1 MKSNFLTVSLII
13 LTLFIQP
20 IQANDMLMDPMPA
33 ANPAPDFNLMGMDG
47 ETHTL
52 EDLKGKFVLV
62 NFWATWC
69 NPCKV
74 EMPLLEKLHQTL
86 KSEKFTVLGL
96 HVGPG
101 PENIEE
107 FKKLMPIS
115 FPIYVD
121 MDLEVNWGVPGLPT
135 TFLMNPEGKLIY
147 RAVGKREFASDE
159 MVNFLKSQIESY
171 QFAQKYDGKFIPP
184 MMFSLPFRQSLH
196 PPKFPSIRYIM
207 VFYITRAMTSY
218 TPPCR

>member
-1 MKSNFLTVSLII
+1 MRKKYFIIFLVIFLI
-13 LTLFIQP
+13 TP
-20 IQANDMLMDPMPA
+20 IHQAQSEKYPLPTKMLMDPMPA
-33 ANPAPDFNLMGMDG
+33 ADMAPEINVIDMNG
-47 ETHTL
+47 EKRTL

-74 EMPLLEKLHQTL
+74 EMPLLENLHQTL
-86 KSEKFTVLGL
+86 KSDKFTVLGL

-121 MDLEVNWGVPGLPT
+121 MELEVNWGVPGLPT
-135 TFLMNPEGKLIY
+135 TFLLNPEGRLIY
-147 RAVGKREFASDE
+147 RAVGKREFASDD
-159 MVNFLKSQIESY
+159 MINFIRNQIEGY
-171 QFAQKYDGKFIPP
+171 KFAQKYEGKIVPP
-184 MMFSLPFRQSLH
+184 MMR
-196 PPKFPSIRYIM
+196 
-207 VFYITRAMTSY
+207 
-218 TPPCR
+218 

>member
-1 MKSNFLTVSLII
+1 MKSNFLTVSLIM

-171 QFAQKYDGKFIPP
+171 QFAQKYDGKLIPP
-184 MMFSLPFRQSLH
+184 MMR
-196 PPKFPSIRYIM
+196 
-207 VFYITRAMTSY
+207 
-218 TPPCR
+218 

>member
-1 MKSNFLTVSLII
+1 MKSKLLCSAFILALSLVH
-13 LTLFIQP
+13 P
-20 IQANDMLMDPMPA
+20 SHANDMLMDPMPA
-33 ANPAPDFNLMGMDG
+33 AKPAPDFNLMGMDG
-47 ETHTL
+47 KTHSL

-184 MMFSLPFRQSLH
+184 MMR
-196 PPKFPSIRYIM
+196 
-207 VFYITRAMTSY
+207 
-218 TPPCR
+218 

>member
-121 MDLEVNWGVPGLPT
+121 MNLEVNWGVPGLPT
-135 TFLMNPEGKLIY
+135 TFLMDPEGKLIY

-184 MMFSLPFRQSLH
+184 MMR
-196 PPKFPSIRYIM
+196 
-207 VFYITRAMTSY
+207 
-218 TPPCR
+218 

>member
-1 MKSNFLTVSLII
+1 MKSNFLTVSLIM

-52 EDLKGKFVLV
+52 DDLKGKFVLV

-121 MDLEVNWGVPGLPT
+121 MDLEVDWGVPGLPT

-184 MMFSLPFRQSLH
+184 MMR
-196 PPKFPSIRYIM
+196 
-207 VFYITRAMTSY
+207 
-218 TPPCR
+218 

>member
-1 MKSNFLTVSLII
+1 MKRNFLTVSLML

-33 ANPAPDFNLMGMDG
+33 AKPAPDFNLMGMDG
-47 ETHTL
+47 ETHSL

-147 RAVGKREFASDE
+147 RAVGKREFASDD
-159 MVNFLKSQIESY
+159 MINFLKSQIESY

-184 MMFSLPFRQSLH
+184 MMR
-196 PPKFPSIRYIM
+196 
-207 VFYITRAMTSY
+207 
-218 TPPCR
+218 

>member
-1 MKSNFLTVSLII
+1 MKSNFLKVSLIM

-135 TFLMNPEGKLIY
+135 TFLMDPEGKLIY

-184 MMFSLPFRQSLH
+184 MMR
-196 PPKFPSIRYIM
+196 
-207 VFYITRAMTSY
+207 
-218 TPPCR
+218 

>member
-13 LTLFIQP
+13 LTLFNQP

-159 MVNFLKSQIESY
+159 MVNFLKTQIESY

-184 MMFSLPFRQSLH
+184 MMR
-196 PPKFPSIRYIM
+196 
-207 VFYITRAMTSY
+207 
-218 TPPCR
+218 

>member
-1 MKSNFLTVSLII
+1 MKSNSLTVSLIM

-47 ETHTL
+47 DTHTL

-184 MMFSLPFRQSLH
+184 MMR
-196 PPKFPSIRYIM
+196 
-207 VFYITRAMTSY
+207 
-218 TPPCR
+218 

>member
-1 MKSNFLTVSLII
+1 MRRNILTVSVMI

-33 ANPAPDFNLMGMDG
+33 AKPAPDFNLMGMDG

-184 MMFSLPFRQSLH
+184 MMR
-196 PPKFPSIRYIM
+196 
-207 VFYITRAMTSY
+207 
-218 TPPCR
+218 

>member
-1 MKSNFLTVSLII
+1 MKRNFLTVSLIM
-13 LTLFIQP
+13 LTLCIQP

-184 MMFSLPFRQSLH
+184 MMR
-196 PPKFPSIRYIM
+196 
-207 VFYITRAMTSY
+207 
-218 TPPCR
+218 

>member
-1 MKSNFLTVSLII
+1 MKSNILTVSVIL

-33 ANPAPDFNLMGMDG
+33 ADPAPDFNLMGMDG

-171 QFAQKYDGKFIPP
+171 QFAKKYDGKFIPP
-184 MMFSLPFRQSLH
+184 MMR
-196 PPKFPSIRYIM
+196 
-207 VFYITRAMTSY
+207 
-218 TPPCR
+218 

>member
-1 MKSNFLTVSLII
+1 MKRNILTVSVIL

-20 IQANDMLMDPMPA
+20 IQAKDMLMDPMPA

-47 ETHTL
+47 ETYTL

-171 QFAQKYDGKFIPP
+171 QFAKKYDGKFIPP
-184 MMFSLPFRQSLH
+184 MMR
-196 PPKFPSIRYIM
+196 
-207 VFYITRAMTSY
+207 
-218 TPPCR
+218 

>member
-1 MKSNFLTVSLII
+1 MKSNILIVSVIL

-20 IQANDMLMDPMPA
+20 IQAKDMLMDPMPA

-47 ETHTL
+47 KTHTL

-107 FKKLMPIS
+107 FMKLMPIS

-159 MVNFLKSQIESY
+159 MVNFLKNQIESY
-171 QFAQKYDGKFIPP
+171 QFLF
-184 MMFSLPFRQSLH
+184 
-196 PPKFPSIRYIM
+196 
-207 VFYITRAMTSY
+207 
-218 TPPCR
+218 

>member
-1 MKSNFLTVSLII
+1 MKRNFLTVSLIM

-47 ETHTL
+47 DTHTL

-135 TFLMNPEGKLIY
+135 TFLMDPEGKLIY

-184 MMFSLPFRQSLH
+184 MMR
-196 PPKFPSIRYIM
+196 
-207 VFYITRAMTSY
+207 
-218 TPPCR
+218 

>member
-1 MKSNFLTVSLII
+1 MMKNYLTIIFLFLITIPVFQVQSEPHHPSSNTK
-13 LTLFIQP
+13 
-20 IQANDMLMDPMPA
+20 MLMDPMPA
-33 ANPAPDFNLMGMDG
+33 GNKASDINVIDMNGV
-47 ETHTL
+47 TRTL

-74 EMPLLEKLHQTL
+74 EMPLLERLHQTL
-86 KSEKFTVLGL
+86 ASDKFTVLGL

-121 MDLEVNWGVPGLPT
+121 MELEVDWGVPGLPT
-135 TFLMNPEGKLIY
+135 TFLLNPEGRLIY

-159 MVNFLKSQIESY
+159 MINFLKGQINSY
-171 QFAQKYDGKFIPP
+171 DFAQK
-184 MMFSLPFRQSLH
+184 
-196 PPKFPSIRYIM
+196 
-207 VFYITRAMTSY
+207 
-218 TPPCR
+218 

>member
-1 MKSNFLTVSLII
+1 
-13 LTLFIQP
+13 
-20 IQANDMLMDPMPA
+20 MDPMPA
-33 ANPAPDFNLMGMDG
+33 ADLAPEINVIDMDG
-47 ETHTL
+47 KKRTL
-52 EDLKGKFVLV
+52 VDLKGKFVLV

-86 KSEKFTVLGL
+86 KSDKFTVIGL

-121 MDLEVNWGVPGLPT
+121 MDLEVDWGVPGLPT
-135 TFLMNPEGKLIY
+135 TFLLNPEGRLIY
-147 RAVGKREFASDE
+147 RAVGKREFASDD
-159 MVNFLKSQIESY
+159 MVNFIKNQIENY
-171 QFAQKYDGKFIPP
+171 KFVKRFEGKIVPP
-184 MMFSLPFRQSLH
+184 MMR
-196 PPKFPSIRYIM
+196 
-207 VFYITRAMTSY
+207 
-218 TPPCR
+218 

>member
-1 MKSNFLTVSLII
+1 MKSNILTVSVIL
-13 LTLFIQP
+13 LTLIIQP

-135 TFLMNPEGKLIY
+135 TFLMDPEGKLIY

-184 MMFSLPFRQSLH
+184 MMR
-196 PPKFPSIRYIM
+196 
-207 VFYITRAMTSY
+207 
-218 TPPCR
+218 

>member
-1 MKSNFLTVSLII
+1 MKSNFLTVSVIL

-184 MMFSLPFRQSLH
+184 MMR
-196 PPKFPSIRYIM
+196 
-207 VFYITRAMTSY
+207 
-218 TPPCR
+218 

>member
-1 MKSNFLTVSLII
+1 MKNHLTIIFLFLISIPVLQVQSEPHHPSSNTK
-13 LTLFIQP
+13 
-20 IQANDMLMDPMPA
+20 MLMDPMPA
-33 ANPAPDFNLMGMDG
+33 GNKASDINVVDMNG
-47 ETHTL
+47 ETRTL

-74 EMPLLEKLHQTL
+74 EMPLLERLHQTL
-86 KSEKFTVLGL
+86 VSDKFTVLGL

-115 FPIYVD
+115 FPIYID
-121 MDLEVNWGVPGLPT
+121 MELEVDWGVPGLPT
-135 TFLMNPEGKLIY
+135 TFLLNPEGRLIY

-159 MVNFLKSQIESY
+159 MINFLKGQINNY
-171 QFAQKYDGKFIPP
+171 DFAQK
-184 MMFSLPFRQSLH
+184 
-196 PPKFPSIRYIM
+196 
-207 VFYITRAMTSY
+207 
-218 TPPCR
+218 

>member
-1 MKSNFLTVSLII
+1 MKSNFLRVSLIM

-52 EDLKGKFVLV
+52 DDLKGKFVLV

-184 MMFSLPFRQSLH
+184 MMR
-196 PPKFPSIRYIM
+196 
-207 VFYITRAMTSY
+207 
-218 TPPCR
+218 

>member
-1 MKSNFLTVSLII
+1 MKSNFLTVSLTM

-184 MMFSLPFRQSLH
+184 MMR
-196 PPKFPSIRYIM
+196 
-207 VFYITRAMTSY
+207 
-218 TPPCR
+218 

>member
-1 MKSNFLTVSLII
+1 MKRNFLTVSLIM

-135 TFLMNPEGKLIY
+135 TFLMDPEGKLIY

-184 MMFSLPFRQSLH
+184 MMR
-196 PPKFPSIRYIM
+196 
-207 VFYITRAMTSY
+207 
-218 TPPCR
+218 

>member
-1 MKSNFLTVSLII
+1 MKSNFLTVSLIM

-86 KSEKFTVLGL
+86 KSNKFTVLGL

-184 MMFSLPFRQSLH
+184 MMR
-196 PPKFPSIRYIM
+196 
-207 VFYITRAMTSY
+207 
-218 TPPCR
+218 

>member
-1 MKSNFLTVSLII
+1 MKSNFLTVSLIM

-47 ETHTL
+47 ETYTL

-171 QFAQKYDGKFIPP
+171 KFAQKYDGKFIPP
-184 MMFSLPFRQSLH
+184 MMR
-196 PPKFPSIRYIM
+196 
-207 VFYITRAMTSY
+207 
-218 TPPCR
+218 

>member
-1 MKSNFLTVSLII
+1 MKCIFLIVSLTM

-135 TFLMNPEGKLIY
+135 TFLMDPEGKLIY

-184 MMFSLPFRQSLH
+184 MMR
-196 PPKFPSIRYIM
+196 
-207 VFYITRAMTSY
+207 
-218 TPPCR
+218 

>member
-1 MKSNFLTVSLII
+1 MKRNFLTVSLIM

-184 MMFSLPFRQSLH
+184 MMR
-196 PPKFPSIRYIM
+196 
-207 VFYITRAMTSY
+207 
-218 TPPCR
+218 

>member
-1 MKSNFLTVSLII
+1 MKSNFLTVSLIM
-13 LTLFIQP
+13 LTLLIQP

-47 ETHTL
+47 EIHTL

-107 FKKLMPIS
+107 FQKLMPIS

-135 TFLMNPEGKLIY
+135 TFLMDPEGKLIY

-171 QFAQKYDGKFIPP
+171 QFVQKYDGKFIPP
-184 MMFSLPFRQSLH
+184 MMR
-196 PPKFPSIRYIM
+196 
-207 VFYITRAMTSY
+207 
-218 TPPCR
+218 

>member
-1 MKSNFLTVSLII
+1 MKRNILTVSVMM

-184 MMFSLPFRQSLH
+184 MMR
-196 PPKFPSIRYIM
+196 
-207 VFYITRAMTSY
+207 
-218 TPPCR
+218 

>member
-1 MKSNFLTVSLII
+1 MKRNFLTVSLIM

-47 ETHTL
+47 KTHTL

-171 QFAQKYDGKFIPP
+171 QFAQKYSGKFIPP
-184 MMFSLPFRQSLH
+184 MMR
-196 PPKFPSIRYIM
+196 
-207 VFYITRAMTSY
+207 
-218 TPPCR
+218 

>member
-1 MKSNFLTVSLII
+1 MKRNFLTVSLIM

-135 TFLMNPEGKLIY
+135 TFLMDPEGKLIY
-147 RAVGKREFASDE
+147 RAVGKREFASDA

-184 MMFSLPFRQSLH
+184 MMR
-196 PPKFPSIRYIM
+196 
-207 VFYITRAMTSY
+207 
-218 TPPCR
+218 